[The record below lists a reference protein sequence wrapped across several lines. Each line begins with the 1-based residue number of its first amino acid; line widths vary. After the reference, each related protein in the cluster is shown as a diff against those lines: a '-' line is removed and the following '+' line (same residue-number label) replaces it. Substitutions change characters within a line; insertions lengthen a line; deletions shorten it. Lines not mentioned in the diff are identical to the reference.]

1 MLNKCFKGENM
12 IKIETFC
19 DHFNNA
25 NTYLITND
33 NDAII
38 IDPANNTKTLKK
50 YIDDKKVV
58 AILLTHGHYDHFKSL
73 RELIKIYDVKIYL
86 HKEAYKKLNDIN
98 LSFANAFGC
107 NNLEEIKSDKCEFVN
122 DGQTLKINEFEIKIK
137 YLPGHTNCS
146 VAYIIENNMF
156 VGDVVFRNSIGR
168 TDLPTGKS
176 IAMMESINYFKRLK
190 TNYNIYPGHD
200 EETCVNELFKIN
212 PYFR

>member
-1 MLNKCFKGENM
+1 M

-33 NDAII
+33 RYAII
-38 IDPANNTKTLKK
+38 IDPANNIKTLERFIGEKQVLG
-50 YIDDKKVV
+50 IF
-58 AILLTHGHYDHFKSL
+58 LTHGHYDHFRSL
-73 RELIKIYDVKIYL
+73 RELLKKYDVSIYL
-86 HKEAYKKLNDIN
+86 HKEAYKKINDIN
-98 LSFANAFGC
+98 NSFAYAFGC
-107 NNLEEIKSDKCEFVN
+107 NELSFIGEEKCIFVN
-122 DGQTLKINEFEIKIK
+122 DSNLIKLDKFEIKVK

-156 VGDVVFRNSIGR
+156 VGDVVFKNSIGR

-190 TNYNIYPGHD
+190 TNFNIYPGHD

>member
-1 MLNKCFKGENM
+1 M

-33 NDAII
+33 RYAII
-38 IDPANNTKTLKK
+38 IDPANNIKTLERFIGEKQVLG
-50 YIDDKKVV
+50 IF
-58 AILLTHGHYDHFKSL
+58 LTHGHYDHFRSL
-73 RELIKIYDVKIYL
+73 RELLKKYDVSIYL
-86 HKEAYKKLNDIN
+86 HKEAYKKINDIN
-98 LSFANAFGC
+98 NSFAYAFGC
-107 NNLEEIKSDKCEFVN
+107 NELSFIGEEKCIFVN
-122 DGQTLKINEFEIKIK
+122 DSDLIKLDKFEIKVK

-156 VGDVVFRNSIGR
+156 VGDVVFKNSIGR

-176 IAMMESINYFKRLK
+176 IAMMESINYFKKLK
-190 TNYNIYPGHD
+190 TNFNIYPGHD

>member
-1 MLNKCFKGENM
+1 M

-33 NDAII
+33 RYAII
-38 IDPANNTKTLKK
+38 IDPANNIKTLERFIGEKQVLG
-50 YIDDKKVV
+50 IF
-58 AILLTHGHYDHFKSL
+58 LTHGHYDHFKSL
-73 RELIKIYDVKIYL
+73 RELLKKYDVSIYL
-86 HKEAYKKLNDIN
+86 HKEAYKKINDIN
-98 LSFANAFGC
+98 NSFAYAFGC
-107 NNLEEIKSDKCEFVN
+107 NELSFIGEEKCIFVN
-122 DGQTLKINEFEIKIK
+122 DSNLIKLDEFEIKVK

-156 VGDVVFRNSIGR
+156 VGDVVFKNSIGR

-190 TNYNIYPGHD
+190 TNFNIYPGHD

>member
-1 MLNKCFKGENM
+1 M

-33 NDAII
+33 RYAII
-38 IDPANNTKTLKK
+38 IDPANNIKTLERFIGEKQVLG
-50 YIDDKKVV
+50 IF
-58 AILLTHGHYDHFKSL
+58 LTHGHYDHFKSL
-73 RELIKIYDVKIYL
+73 RELLKKYDVSIYL
-86 HKEAYKKLNDIN
+86 HKEAYKKINDIN
-98 LSFANAFGC
+98 NSFAYAFGC
-107 NNLEEIKSDKCEFVN
+107 NELSFIGEEKCIFVN
-122 DGQTLKINEFEIKIK
+122 DSNLIKLDKFEIKVK

-156 VGDVVFRNSIGR
+156 VGDVVFKNSIGR

-176 IAMMESINYFKRLK
+176 IAMMESINYFKILK
-190 TNYNIYPGHD
+190 TNFNIYPGHD

>member
-1 MLNKCFKGENM
+1 M

-33 NDAII
+33 RYAII
-38 IDPANNTKTLKK
+38 IDPANNIKTLERFIGEKQVLG
-50 YIDDKKVV
+50 IF
-58 AILLTHGHYDHFKSL
+58 LTHGHYDHFRSL
-73 RELIKIYDVKIYL
+73 RELLKKYDVSIYL
-86 HKEAYKKLNDIN
+86 HKEAYKKINDIN
-98 LSFANAFGC
+98 NSFAYAFGC
-107 NNLEEIKSDKCEFVN
+107 NELSFIGEEKCIFVN
-122 DGQTLKINEFEIKIK
+122 DSDLIKLDKFEIKVK

-156 VGDVVFRNSIGR
+156 VGDVVFKNSIGR

-190 TNYNIYPGHD
+190 TNFNIYPGHD

>member
-1 MLNKCFKGENM
+1 M

-33 NDAII
+33 RYAII
-38 IDPANNTKTLKK
+38 IDPANNIKTLERFIGEKQVLG
-50 YIDDKKVV
+50 IF
-58 AILLTHGHYDHFKSL
+58 LTHGHYDHFKSL
-73 RELIKIYDVKIYL
+73 RELLKKYDVSIYL
-86 HKEAYKKLNDIN
+86 HKEAYKKINDIN
-98 LSFANAFGC
+98 NSFAYAFGC
-107 NNLEEIKSDKCEFVN
+107 NELSFIGEEKCIFVN
-122 DGQTLKINEFEIKIK
+122 DSNLIKLDKFEIKVK

-156 VGDVVFRNSIGR
+156 VGDVVFKNSIGR

-190 TNYNIYPGHD
+190 TNFNIYPGHD

>member
-1 MLNKCFKGENM
+1 M

-33 NDAII
+33 RYAII
-38 IDPANNTKTLKK
+38 IDPANNIKTLERFIGEKQVLG
-50 YIDDKKVV
+50 IF
-58 AILLTHGHYDHFKSL
+58 LTHGHYDHFRSL
-73 RELIKIYDVKIYL
+73 RELLKKYDVSIYL
-86 HKEAYKKLNDIN
+86 HKEAYKKINDIN
-98 LSFANAFGC
+98 NSFAYAFGC
-107 NNLEEIKSDKCEFVN
+107 NELSFIGEEKCIFVN
-122 DGQTLKINEFEIKIK
+122 DSNLIKLDKFEIKVK

-156 VGDVVFRNSIGR
+156 VGDVVFKNSIGR

-190 TNYNIYPGHD
+190 TNFNIYPGHD

-212 PYFR
+212 PYFK

>member
-1 MLNKCFKGENM
+1 M

-33 NDAII
+33 RYAII
-38 IDPANNTKTLKK
+38 IDPANNIKTLERFIGEKQVLG
-50 YIDDKKVV
+50 IF
-58 AILLTHGHYDHFKSL
+58 LTHGHYDHFRSL
-73 RELIKIYDVKIYL
+73 RELLKKYDVSIYL
-86 HKEAYKKLNDIN
+86 HKEAYKKINDIN
-98 LSFANAFGC
+98 NSFAYAFGC
-107 NNLEEIKSDKCEFVN
+107 NELSFIGEEKCIFVN
-122 DGQTLKINEFEIKIK
+122 DSNLIKLDKFEIKVK

-156 VGDVVFRNSIGR
+156 VGDVVFKNSIGR

-176 IAMMESINYFKRLK
+176 IAMMESINYFKKLK
-190 TNYNIYPGHD
+190 TNFNIYPGHD

>member
-1 MLNKCFKGENM
+1 M

-33 NDAII
+33 RYAII
-38 IDPANNTKTLKK
+38 IDPANNIKTLEKFIGEK
-50 YIDDKKVV
+50 QVLGIF
-58 AILLTHGHYDHFKSL
+58 LTHGHYDHFRSL
-73 RELIKIYDVKIYL
+73 RELLKKYDVSIYL
-86 HKEAYKKLNDIN
+86 HKEAYKKINDIN
-98 LSFANAFGC
+98 NSFAYAFGC
-107 NNLEEIKSDKCEFVN
+107 NELSFIGEEKCIFVN
-122 DGQTLKINEFEIKIK
+122 DSNLIKLDEFEIKVK

-156 VGDVVFRNSIGR
+156 VGDVVFKNSIGR

-176 IAMMESINYFKRLK
+176 IAMMESINYFKKLK
-190 TNYNIYPGHD
+190 TNFNIYPGHD